1 MLSSPLDPLNCNTSS
16 DSVITPSNGLIK
28 PSDMQIPESIPIK
41 ITTLFHD
48 AYYHYPYSFH
58 KGKNRILLLL

>member
-41 ITTLFHD
+41 ITTLF
-48 AYYHYPYSFH
+48 S
-58 KGKNRILLLL
+58 

>member
-1 MLSSPLDPLNCNTSS
+1 MLSSPLDPLNCNTNS

-41 ITTLFHD
+41 ITTLF
-48 AYYHYPYSFH
+48 S
-58 KGKNRILLLL
+58 